1 MDQVVSVE
9 VDGQTFTGRYE
20 VKLGCVTV
28 RYMRPDGH
36 FAQMAAPIGANPETT
51 ARILLRELVLEHG

>member
-28 RYMRPDGH
+28 L
-36 FAQMAAPIGANPETT
+36 MAISPK
-51 ARILLRELVLEHG
+51 